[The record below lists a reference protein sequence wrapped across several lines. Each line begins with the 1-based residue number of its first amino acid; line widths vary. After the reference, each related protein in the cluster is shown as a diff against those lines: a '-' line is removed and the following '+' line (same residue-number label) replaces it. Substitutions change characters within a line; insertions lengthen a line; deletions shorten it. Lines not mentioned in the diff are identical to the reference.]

1 MPPECNPQNMPTH
14 HPKEPQSKRQKLA
27 EQGDLVLLSAWNP
40 LDHLRL
46 LWWLLMA
53 PQTLN
58 AYQEQYGKDSVH
70 PVGNWLASTLTWL
83 PIFIP
88 TLALGIGT
96 LPSSTPAFYQW
107 TSTALILLWLLTG
120 WFGGRKNK
128 EEKELLIGVG
138 LFVVGA
144 VGLFVARGIAAEVT
158 AGVAAAVAAGVVLG
172 MAVGVALEVTGQVAK
187 AVLKG
192 VARGAARG
200 VRLILL
206 VMFAMIFTM
215 IFAVTGVMG
224 LVMALIVAFVMA
236 LVVESVLAGVVVGV
250 VAGIVAGVVEDSIKS
265 GQASWLSRL
274 IFTILLLDYA
284 FLIWYAFL
292 GGAEVLQSLGS

>member
-1 MPPECNPQNMPTH
+1 
-14 HPKEPQSKRQKLA
+14 
-27 EQGDLVLLSAWNP
+27 
-40 LDHLRL
+40 
-46 LWWLLMA
+46 MA

-58 AYQEQYGKDSVH
+58 AYQEQYGKESVH
-70 PVGNWLASTLTWL
+70 SVGNWLASTLTWL

-96 LPSSTPAFYQW
+96 LPSSGPAFYQW
-107 TSTALILLWLLTG
+107 TSTGLILLWLLTG

-128 EEKELLIGVG
+128 EGKELLIGVG
-138 LFVVGA
+138 LFVVGG

-158 AGVAAAVAAGVVLG
+158 AGVAAGVAAGVVLG
-172 MAVGVALEVTGQVAK
+172 MAVGVALEVAVGVPK

-206 VMFAMIFTM
+206 VMFAMIFAV
-215 IFAVTGVMG
+215 IFAVIFTVTGVMG
-224 LVMALIVAFVMA
+224 LMVALVVAFVMA
-236 LVVESVLAGVVVGV
+236 LVVESVVAGVVVGV
-250 VAGIVAGVVEDSIKS
+250 VAGVVAGVVEDSIKS

-274 IFTILLLDYA
+274 VFTILLLDYA

-292 GGAEVLQSLGS
+292 GGAEVLQSLGG